1 MNNKLKEQLELVII
15 QCSALKAKLDEAA
28 ARNRQYEAEIEQLRK
43 TLAQQQ
49 SPEAMANA
57 AKTQPVGS
65 DRPDAVQSTS
75 SVAKIDP
82 PAAEAQAAEQPM
94 ATAFTDAPQPAE
106 EAVIPES
113 AEAIPDTARAKP
125 LEATETPSTAAEPVT
140 DGVAAAVETPA
151 EAPNATETSPAL
163 AEVAPAPAEASEAQS
178 FQSILE
184 TGAELVSQA
193 VATSKQYI
201 QRLEAAHPDGCSS
214 LMDIIRSRTDLFKV
228 EISGIIGGF
237 GTNAEKREKMNTALI
252 KLVQYFEN
260 VK

>member
-1 MNNKLKEQLELVII
+1 MNKKLKEQLELVII

-28 ARNRQYEAEIEQLRK
+28 ARNRQYEAEIERLHK

-49 SPEAMANA
+49 NPKAMID
-57 AKTQPVGS
+57 AKAPAPAES
-65 DRPDAVQSTS
+65 DRADAAQSAAAVVETAPPDAE
-75 SVAKIDP
+75 ARAAEE
-82 PAAEAQAAEQPM
+82 PAAEAS
-94 ATAFTDAPQPAE
+94 TDAAQPE
-106 EAVIPES
+106 EAVISKS
-113 AEAIPDTARAKP
+113 ADAIPDAAPAKTP
-125 LEATETPSTAAEPVT
+125 EATETPSTAAEPATV
-140 DGVAAAVETPA
+140 DIAAVETPA
-151 EAPNATETSPAL
+151 EAPDATETSPPL
-163 AEVAPAPAEASEAQS
+163 AEAAPAPAEASEAQS

-193 VATSKQYI
+193 VATSREYI
-201 QRLEAAHPDGCSS
+201 RRLEAAHPDGCSS